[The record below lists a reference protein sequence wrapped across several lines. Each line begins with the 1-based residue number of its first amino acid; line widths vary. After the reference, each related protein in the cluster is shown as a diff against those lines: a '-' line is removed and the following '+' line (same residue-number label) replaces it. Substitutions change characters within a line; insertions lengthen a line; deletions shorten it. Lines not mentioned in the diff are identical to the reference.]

1 MALFRRRKSNN
12 DSKTKNVDYR
22 DDKSSQEGALKEQVD
37 DLQAEMN
44 RLNKRLVEM
53 QVKAQS
59 SATASTSLSS
69 LPRIHPDAHMNRSS
83 LLRHDQSIKNQPN
96 EINFVP
102 KEIIRNGK
110 DDRERERRPKLQLS
124 AVFSHNSELS
134 PPITEIFMTK
144 KKEGTESFTD
154 RLHTIDKMAIM
165 EDHKKIPPQS
175 NFVGDGGS
183 ITSSQRSTITM
194 RNGRKVRRVVR
205 KVRAVQVQVPPV
217 PPVPPPLL
225 SPPTTTIASKTI
237 ESLFGVKD
245 EAASSLSS
253 NTYNVMH
260 VAEAART
267 KNPSRI
273 QLSGANEIPINIKRS
288 GDGGRIRNEDM
299 IHASSR
305 QTPTIQFATSPRG
318 QHNTHE
324 NDMHIEEKHNNA
336 KVKETNNRSTV
347 SDANKTTQP
356 QHSMIATGKVS
367 AGVDPSRIGKYQSEK
382 VSTSSVANPVFSTKR
397 FLNQDIQSGNT
408 PEDANIS
415 GIATE
420 SDSISNVFASIRAA
434 GVGLNE
440 VEDPSPATKTTHLSS
455 DLFEDIRAGI
465 NFKQTQNSSLQPTNL
480 ETNDFLS
487 EIQAGVK
494 LKQVDRSSLQ
504 PADLETN
511 DFLSE
516 IQLGVKLKQVDISS
530 LQPAD
535 LETNDFLSEIQLGVK
550 LKQVDRSSLQ
560 PADLET
566 NDFLSE
572 IQLGV
577 KLKQVDR
584 STLLPPKQK
593 KTPMSALLAK
603 IQERKQAC
611 MRRERETVSVSIE
624 QSEIDW

>member
-1 MALFRRRKSNN
+1 VKKTTMALFRRRKSNN

-22 DDKSSQEGALKEQVD
+22 DDNSSQEGSLKEHVD
-37 DLQAEMN
+37 NLQAEMK

-83 LLRHDQSIKNQPN
+83 LLRHDQSIRNQPN

-165 EDHKKIPPQS
+165 EDHEKPPSQS
-175 NFVGDGGS
+175 KFVGDGGS

-205 KVRAVQVQVPPV
+205 KVRAVQVQLPT
-217 PPVPPPLL
+217 VPPPLL
-225 SPPTTTIASKTI
+225 SPPTTTITSKPI
-237 ESLFGVKD
+237 QPLYGERD

-288 GDGGRIRNEDM
+288 EDGGRIRNEE
-299 IHASSR
+299 IFHASSR
-305 QTPTIQFATSPRG
+305 QTSTIPFATSPRG

-324 NDMHIEEKHNNA
+324 NDMHVEGKHNNA
-336 KVKETNNRSTV
+336 KVRETNYRSTV

-356 QHSMIATGKVS
+356 QHSMIATGIVS
-367 AGVDPSRIGKYQSEK
+367 PGVDPSRIGEYQSEK
-382 VSTSSVANPVFSTKR
+382 VSISSITNPVFSTKR
-397 FLNQDIQSGNT
+397 FFNQDIQSGNT

-420 SDSISNVFASIRAA
+420 SSSINNVFDRIRAA
-434 GVGLNE
+434 GVELNE
-440 VEDPSPATKTTHLSS
+440 VENPSTATKTTHSSS
-455 DLFEDIRAGI
+455 DLLGDIRAGI
-465 NFKQTQNSSLQPTNL
+465 NLKQTQSSSLQPTNL
-480 ETNDFLS
+480 ETNDLLTEIQAGAKLKQVDRSSLQPADLETNDFLS
-487 EIQAGVK
+487 EIQSGVK

-516 IQLGVKLKQVDISS
+516 IQS
-530 LQPAD
+530 
-535 LETNDFLSEIQLGVK
+535 
-550 LKQVDRSSLQ
+550 
-560 PADLET
+560 
-566 NDFLSE
+566 
-572 IQLGV
+572 GV

>member
-22 DDKSSQEGALKEQVD
+22 DDNSSQEGALKEQVD
-37 DLQAEMN
+37 DLQAEMK
-44 RLNKRLVEM
+44 RLNRRLVEM

-59 SATASTSLSS
+59 SATTSTSSS
-69 LPRIHPDAHMNRSS
+69 LPRIHPDAHMDRSS
-83 LLRHDQSIKNQPN
+83 LLRQDQSIKNQPI

-102 KEIIRNGK
+102 KEIIRNRK

-124 AVFSHNSELS
+124 TVFSRNSELS

-154 RLHTIDKMAIM
+154 RLHTIDKVEIM
-165 EDHKKIPPQS
+165 EDHKKTPSQS
-175 NFVGDGGS
+175 KFVGDGGS

-205 KVRAVQVQVPPV
+205 KVRAVQVPVQV

-225 SPPTTTIASKTI
+225 SPPTTNTSKPI
-237 ESLFGVKD
+237 GPLYKEKD

-253 NTYNVMH
+253 NTYNAMH

-267 KNPSRI
+267 KNHSRI
-273 QLSGANEIPINIKRS
+273 QLSGANEIPIDIKRS
-288 GDGGRIRNEDM
+288 GGGGRIRNEDM
-299 IHASSR
+299 LHASPR
-305 QTPTIQFATSPRG
+305 QTSTIPYVMSPKG
-318 QHNTHE
+318 QHITRE
-324 NDMHIEEKHNNA
+324 NDMHMDEKHCNS
-336 KVKETNNRSTV
+336 KVKETNYRFTV

-356 QHSMIATGKVS
+356 QRSMIDTGIVS
-367 AGVDPSRIGKYQSEK
+367 PGVNPSRIGRYQLDK
-382 VSTSSVANPVFSTKR
+382 VSTSSITNPVISTDR
-397 FLNQDIQSGNT
+397 NFYQGIQSGNT
-408 PEDANIS
+408 LEDANIS

-420 SDSISNVFASIRAA
+420 SNSINNVFGSIRAA
-434 GVGLNE
+434 GAELNQ
-440 VEDPSPATKTTHLSS
+440 VPSAATKTTHSSS
-455 DLFEDIRAGI
+455 DLLGDIRAGI
-465 NFKQTQNSSLQPTNL
+465 NLKQTQS
-480 ETNDFLS
+480 
-487 EIQAGVK
+487 
-494 LKQVDRSSLQ
+494 SSLQ

-516 IQLGVKLKQVDISS
+516 IQ
-530 LQPAD
+530 
-535 LETNDFLSEIQLGVK
+535 TGVK
-550 LKQVDRSSLQ
+550 LKQVDRSTLQ

-566 NDFLSE
+566 NGFLSE
-572 IQLGV
+572 IQTGV

-611 MRRERETVSVSIE
+611 MRRERESVSVSIE